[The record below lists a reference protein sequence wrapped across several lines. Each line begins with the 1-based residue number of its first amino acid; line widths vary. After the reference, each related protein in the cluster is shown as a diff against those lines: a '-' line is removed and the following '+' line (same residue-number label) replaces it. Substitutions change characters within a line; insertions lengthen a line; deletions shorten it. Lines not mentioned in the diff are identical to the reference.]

1 MKNEKGYNAKA
12 FEQSIYKFWEDN
24 KFFSAKV
31 NKEKTPFTIIMPP
44 PNVTS
49 QAHIGHALDMTLQDI
64 LIRYKRMKG
73 FEALW
78 LPGADHAAIATEV
91 KLVEKLKN
99 EGKTKEMIG
108 REAFDKEAWDWY
120 NYYGNRIMTQFKH
133 MGFSADWDRYRF
145 TMDEKSTNAVL
156 EAFIKLYNK
165 GMIYRGIRQTHWC
178 TKCKSVISD
187 DEVIYSDEKGH
198 MYHIRYPFADGS
210 GHIIVATTRPETLFG
225 DEAVAVNPTDKRY
238 EKIVGKMLKLPLT
251 DREIP
256 IIADSY
262 VEKSF
267 GTGMVKITPAHD
279 PNDYEVGK
287 RHNLRVLQAID
298 KTGHLT
304 NITGKF
310 EGLTVLD
317 AREKVIEELQ
327 SQGLIEKIEDY
338 THSVGHCERCKTAI
352 EPMITEQ
359 WFVKMSELVKPAIK
373 VVKTGDMKIY
383 PKRFEKNYFHWLE
396 NIQDWCIS
404 RQIWTGHRIPIYY
417 CDKCGEV
424 IASKKMPSVCP
435 KCGSTH
441 LHQDPDV
448 LDTWFS
454 SALWPFSTLGW
465 PEKTPELEYFYPTT
479 VLVTGF
485 DILTQWVTKM
495 VYMGFE
501 CAGQKPFENVLIHGL
516 VRDEL
521 GRKMSKSL
529 GNGVD
534 PLEMTEKYGADA
546 LRIALVK
553 DMALGIDTRFKTV
566 KMDNASGFINKIW
579 NASKFVSMHA
589 SGETL
594 LHINQVELEDKDKWI
609 LYKLDNMIKT
619 LSRNMDKYD
628 IGIALTNIYNF
639 AWEDFCDWYIELAK
653 ASIFAGGK
661 KKQNTVSV
669 LSYVFDKI
677 LKMLHPF
684 IPFVTE
690 YIYQRL
696 PKIGGEHESIMME
709 AFPESIKV
717 AKYKVAYSDIEKV
730 IDVIKKLRGL
740 KTESGIPSSK
750 KANIA
755 VVASDNVTAHKE
767 IIEKTVCANLV
778 FDEKGTGKSVICEFG
793 EFTIIEDQIDSAELI
808 KTLTVD
814 IEKVKFEI
822 VRSEK
827 MLSNPGFVAK
837 APAAMIENEKVKLEK
852 NKNILIS
859 LENKLKQ
866 YQMK

>member
-1 MKNEKGYNAKA
+1 MLNEKGYNAKA
-12 FEQSIYKFWEDN
+12 FEENIYKFWEDN
-24 KFFSAKV
+24 KYFAAKV
-31 NKEKTPFTIIMPP
+31 NDKKEPFTIIMPP

-64 LIRYKRMKG
+64 LIRYKRMQG
-73 FEALW
+73 NEALW

-145 TMDEKSTNAVL
+145 TMDEKSTDAVL
-156 EAFIKLYNK
+156 EAFINLYNK
-165 GMIYRGIRQTHWC
+165 GLIYRGIRQTHWC
-178 TKCKSVISD
+178 TNCKSVISD
-187 DEVIYSDEKGH
+187 DEVVYSDEKGH

-210 GHIIVATTRPETLFG
+210 GYIIVATTRPETMFG

-238 EKIVGKMLKLPLT
+238 TSIVGKLLKLPLT
-251 DREIP
+251 NRTIP

-298 KTGHLT
+298 KSGKLT
-304 NITGKF
+304 KIAGKF
-310 EGLTVLD
+310 EGLGVVE
-317 AREKVIEELQ
+317 AREKVIKELKN
-327 SQGLIEKIEDY
+327 QGLIEKIENY
-338 THSVGHCERCKTAI
+338 NHSVGHCERCKTAI

-359 WFVKMSELVKPAIK
+359 WFVKMSELVKPAIE
-373 VVKTGDMKIY
+373 VVKKGEMKIY

-417 CDKCGEV
+417 CQKCGEV
-424 IASKKMPSVCP
+424 VAGKQNPDKCP
-435 KCGSTH
+435 KCGNKSFE
-441 LHQDPDV
+441 QDPDV

-465 PEKTPELEYFYPTT
+465 PQKTKEMEYFYPTT

-501 CAGQKPFENVLIHGL
+501 CTGKKPFENVLIHGL
-516 VRDEL
+516 VRDEH

-579 NASKFVSMHA
+579 NASKFVAMHTKDVELIPI
-589 SGETL
+589 SD
-594 LHINQVELEDKDKWI
+594 IELEDKDKWI
-609 LYKLDNMIKT
+609 LFKLDNMIKT
-619 LSRNMDKYD
+619 LTRNMDKFD
-628 IGIALTNIYNF
+628 VGIALTNIYNF
-639 AWEDFCDWYIELAK
+639 AWEDFCDWYIELCK

-661 KKQNTVSV
+661 QKQNTISV
-669 LSYVFDKI
+669 LSYIYDKI

-696 PKIGGEHESIMME
+696 PLAEGKTASIMVS
-709 AFPESIKV
+709 AFPSVIKST
-717 AKYKVAYSDIEKV
+717 KYKNAYTNIENV
-730 IDVIKKLRGL
+730 IDVVKKLRAL
-740 KTESGIPSSK
+740 KTESNIPSSK

-755 VVASDNVTAHKE
+755 ATGTPEIIKNKD
-767 IIEKTVCANLV
+767 IIEKTVCANLI
-778 FDEKGTGKSVICEFG
+778 FNEKGTGKSIICEFG
-793 EFTIIEDQIDSAELI
+793 EFAIIEDEVDKSELI
-808 KTLTVD
+808 KTINAD
-814 IEKVKFEI
+814 IDKVKFEI
-822 VRSEK
+822 ARSEK

-837 APAAMIENEKVKLEK
+837 APASMIENEKIKLEK
-852 NKNILIS
+852 NKNILLT
-859 LENKLKQ
+859 LESKLKELL
-866 YQMK
+866 

>member
-594 LHINQVELEDKDKWI
+594 LPINQVELEDKDKWM

-755 VVASDNVTAHKE
+755 VVASDNVIANKE

-778 FDEKGTGKSVICEFG
+778 FDQKGTGKSVICEFG

-808 KTLTVD
+808 KTLTAD

-822 VRSEK
+822 ARSEK

-852 NKNILIS
+852 NKGILVS

-866 YQMK
+866 F

>member
-594 LHINQVELEDKDKWI
+594 LPINQVELEDKDKWM
-609 LYKLDNMIKT
+609 LYKLDNMIKA

-755 VVASDNVTAHKE
+755 VVASDNVIANKE

-778 FDEKGTGKSVICEFG
+778 FDQKGTGKSVICEFG

-808 KTLTVD
+808 KTLTAD

-822 VRSEK
+822 ARSEK

-852 NKNILIS
+852 NKGILVS

-866 YQMK
+866 F

>member
-594 LHINQVELEDKDKWI
+594 LPINQVELEDKDKWM

-717 AKYKVAYSDIEKV
+717 AKYKVAYLDIEKV

-755 VVASDNVTAHKE
+755 VVASDNVIANKE

-778 FDEKGTGKSVICEFG
+778 FDQKGTGKSVICEFG

-808 KTLTVD
+808 KTLTAD

-822 VRSEK
+822 ARSEK

-852 NKNILIS
+852 NKGILVS

-866 YQMK
+866 F